1 MLMDR
6 GKKHEY
12 VCRFDTSM
20 FRYFQAI
27 TDLKFN
33 SMFANKASYDS
44 ILALLVG
51 LCVLQIE

>member
-1 MLMDR
+1 MKEARIRL
-6 GKKHEY
+6 
-12 VCRFDTSM
+12 S
-20 FRYFQAI
+20 FRYFFQAI